1 MRKSSSVW
9 TLIFRSHPNPK
20 DFVNHR
26 SAVIFYD
33 VDDEPVG
40 KLKPRKGNP
49 GAGGYF
55 SGRSGL
61 TGRLKNKD
69 SNEE

>member
-1 MRKSSSVW
+1 MRKSSSVG
-9 TLIFRSHPNPK
+9 TLIFRTHPNPK

-40 KLKPRKGNP
+40 KLKPRKGNA
-49 GAGGYF
+49 GAWGDSPRG
-55 SGRSGL
+55 SGL

-69 SNEE
+69 SSEE